1 MLDSGSDRCEEDGGE
16 WEIDVAH
23 GEGLLAQVLTQ
34 RVCSIVCPCG
44 RDHEKCPWP
53 LVSMMLSM
61 ELGQAILILAVAAGY
76 TRQTPTQSGIS
87 KEGIGWIIYLK
98 NPGVGLFKHCWTESL
113 TRVIGSWPL
122 SSFHFAFL

>member
-1 MLDSGSDRCEEDGGE
+1 MWLLDSGSDGWEEDGGE

-23 GEGLLAQVLTQ
+23 GEGLLAQVLIQ
-34 RVCSIVCPCG
+34 RVCSIVCG

-53 LVSMMLSM
+53 LVSMMLSV
-61 ELGQAILILAVAAGY
+61 ELGWAVLILAAAAGY
-76 TRQTPTQSGIS
+76 TRQSPTQSGIS
-87 KEGIGWIIYLK
+87 KEGMGWIIYLK
-98 NPGVGLFKHCWTESL
+98 NPGVGLFKCCWTESL